1 MTPGDSFASTT
12 PTRRP
17 ITNNQQAAYIY
28 LNTIVKEIISYDKK
42 RSDPYCFR

>member
-1 MTPGDSFASTT
+1 MFTM
-12 PTRRP
+12 
-17 ITNNQQAAYIY
+17 TNNQPTADIY